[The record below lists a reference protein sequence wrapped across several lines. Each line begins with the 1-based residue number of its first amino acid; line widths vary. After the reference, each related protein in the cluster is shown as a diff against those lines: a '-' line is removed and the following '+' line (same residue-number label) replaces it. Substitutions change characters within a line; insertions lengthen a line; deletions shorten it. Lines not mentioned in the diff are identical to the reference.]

1 MFKKAIEIDP
11 ADVAGYEHLARLF
24 ARTGRLPEAVQPMRA
39 GMRNYVSQEQWEF
52 AARVA
57 GNLSELTLTLGDL
70 TQAVASAEESVEL
83 ADRSGDAF
91 RRMADRTSLA
101 DALHQAGRWEESAAS
116 FREAEAMQA
125 ERQPEYPR
133 LYSLRGYRY
142 CDLLL
147 SRAASAG
154 SAGGPPARGD
164 EVTTFVLSG
173 R

>member
-1 MFKKAIEIDP
+1 M
-11 ADVAGYEHLARLF
+11 
-24 ARTGRLPEAVQPMRA
+24 
-39 GMRNYVSQEQWEF
+39 
-52 AARVA
+52 VA

-83 ADRSGDAF
+83 ADRSADAGE
-91 RRMADRTSLA
+91 RMINRTTLA

-133 LYSLRGYRY
+133 LYSLQGYRY

-147 SRAASAG
+147 SAG
-154 SAGGPPARGD
+154 SAGILPALRPEGTSS
-164 EVTTFVLSG
+164 VGQAVPAVRSPVPY
-173 R
+173 